1 MPIEQQDAILGSVT
15 YETTRARDAAA
26 DLSPEAESQAAQ
38 SAQTQAAE
46 GLSVEA
52 VEAITRAD
60 AVSTG
65 GVHAHEALFSARAA
79 NIKQSAVRDV
89 FEISMQP
96 GLVSLAGGNPYLQSL
111 PLEQLGQVAAG
122 IIARHGLE
130 ALQYG
135 GGQGTLELRQ
145 QICQV
150 MAAEG
155 ISDADPEN
163 VVITAGSQSAQDV
176 AAKVFCD
183 PGDVVLIEDPTY
195 VGALNTFEAYQVDV
209 QPVAVDQDGL
219 VPDELRRRIGELRAA
234 GKTIKMLY
242 TIPNFNNPSGVTLAQ
257 DRRQEIVDICR
268 QANILVLEDN
278 PYGLLKFDGRLDAPL
293 RAGNPQ
299 DVLYLGSFSKIF
311 APGLRIG
318 WALVPAHLKQR
329 FYLASEAVTLCPPS
343 FNQMLVSAYL
353 REFDWMSQ
361 IRTYRAL
368 YQERC
373 EALLDALA
381 EQMPAGVSWTR
392 PSGGFFVWLTL
403 PEHVDTYPLLHK
415 GIEAGVVFVPGAAF
429 TSVHG
434 PSNKLRLAFSSAT
447 PENIREGVRRLAP
460 VLRDAVEARA

>member
-1 MPIEQQDAILGSVT
+1 M
-15 YETTRARDAAA
+15 
-26 DLSPEAESQAAQ
+26 EA
-38 SAQTQAAE
+38 T
-46 GLSVEA
+46 
-52 VEAITRAD
+52 EAIARAQ

-65 GVHAHEALFSARAA
+65 GIHPHEVLLSARAA

-111 PLEQLGQVAAG
+111 PLAELGRVAER
-122 IIARHGLE
+122 IIAEQGLE

-135 GGQGTLELRQ
+135 GGQGLLELRR
-145 QICQV
+145 QICAV
-150 MAAEG
+150 MAEEG
-155 ISDADPEN
+155 ITDADPEN

-209 QPVAVDQDGL
+209 QAVAVDEDGL
-219 VPDELRRRIGELRAA
+219 VPAELRRRIEEITAA

-242 TIPNFNNPSGVTLAQ
+242 TIPSFNNPSGVTLSPN
-257 DRRQEIVDICR
+257 RRQEIVDICR
-268 QANILVLEDN
+268 GANILVLEDN
-278 PYGLLKFDGRLDAPL
+278 PYGLLRFDGDVQAPL
-293 RAGNPQ
+293 RAGNPD

-343 FNQMLVSAYL
+343 FNQMLVSAYF
-353 REFDWMSQ
+353 RDFDWKGQ

-368 YQERC
+368 YQDRC
-373 EALLDALA
+373 QAMLDAL
-381 EQMPAGVSWTR
+381 EQHMPAGVSWTK
-392 PSGGFFVWLTL
+392 PAGGFFIWLTL
-403 PEHVDTYPLLHK
+403 PAQIDTYPLLQQ
-415 GIEAGVVFVPGAAF
+415 GIDAGVVFVPGAAF
-429 TSVHG
+429 TSVEG

-447 PENIREGVRRLAP
+447 EDNIREGVRRLAP
-460 VLRDAVEARA
+460 VLAAACSGN